1 MSQSQQQLGTMGCQ
15 WINMPC
21 SSNSKKVI
29 IFLIKIVFSLFGAQ
43 TLRSPLSRLIKSAWN
58 FSLDLRCSLCGM
70 TSGVKRILRLFN
82 FTRCI
87 DAKMN
92 DLCLDN
98 WAVVISRVNHL
109 WLNGLSDFCYYFHKL
124 FPLRSMENYPISGSH
139 LAASVC
145 AGGGKTGTFKQLF
158 RFLISRF
165 GKSSPSRCN
174 WDGGDRKKFNSRR
187 NFLAG
192 VFSKVFYFWNFW
204 HGSEGIGRA

>member
-1 MSQSQQQLGTMGCQ
+1 MGCQ

-21 SSNSKKVI
+21 STNSKKVI

-124 FPLRSMENYPISGSH
+124 FPSDRWKIIQFPARIWQRVCVRVVEKLERLNNYFG
-139 LAASVC
+139 
-145 AGGGKTGTFKQLF
+145 FW
-158 RFLISRF
+158 FL
-165 GKSSPSRCN
+165 
-174 WDGGDRKKFNSRR
+174 
-187 NFLAG
+187 
-192 VFSKVFYFWNFW
+192 
-204 HGSEGIGRA
+204 GSENRAHRGVIETVAIEKSLIRVVIFWLACFQKCFIFGIFDMEARVLEGA